1 MYISVLALVWIQ
13 IVRLS
18 VKFKIQKGVPVSENR
33 AEFGVAKVVFRKKY
47 AMLLSVLL
55 CFSSHFPL
63 VFMMCILV
71 KATLFVLTVSLRVF
85 LFVENFVPEGKL
97 SVYYLGI
104 I

>member
-1 MYISVLALVWIQ
+1 M
-13 IVRLS
+13 
-18 VKFKIQKGVPVSENR
+18 KFKIQKGVPVSENQV
-33 AEFGVAKVVFRKKY
+33 EFGVAKVIFRKKVR
-47 AMLLSVLL
+47 MLLSVLL
-55 CFSSHFPL
+55 CFFLSHFPL

-85 LFVENFVPEGKL
+85 LFVENFVPEGTL

>member
-1 MYISVLALVWIQ
+1 M
-13 IVRLS
+13 
-18 VKFKIQKGVPVSENR
+18 KFKIQIPVSENR
-33 AEFGVAKVVFRKKY
+33 AECGVAKVVFRKKY

-85 LFVENFVPEGKL
+85 LFVENFVPEGTL

>member
-1 MYISVLALVWIQ
+1 
-13 IVRLS
+13 
-18 VKFKIQKGVPVSENR
+18 
-33 AEFGVAKVVFRKKY
+33 
-47 AMLLSVLL
+47 MLLSVLL

-97 SVYYLGI
+97 SVFYLGI